1 MATPDDGA
9 ALPQLRGGR
18 QVNFSWILQFSY
30 SLRMSFQAGDVVPL
44 LERTNIQESLTMLLK
59 QLEKE
64 KRSLESQ
71 VKGNARRQE
80 QELKKYH
87 SDIRYYGGVLLKT
100 FRDFAVRED
109 SAKVRSY
116 KVPSDSSACL
126 SVTALLTARTAA
138 GPAAHGT
145 PVSVTLLRT
154 FEPLGSSSE
163 NGSPWLPVG
172 CSSTWSPQSLNHM
185 HLLNACTVPRRPLPG
200 SELYALFTPVFP
212 QKAVSGSYL
221 VSKRQQMDQLPRMKE
236 NLVKMGR
243 SPINQKTMNGKRG
256 PVRKS
261 SMSNRLPKLSL

>member
-18 QVNFSWILQFSY
+18 QVNFSWRLQFSY

-71 VKGNARRQE
+71 VKGNAQREE
-80 QELKKYH
+80 QELK
-87 SDIRYYGGVLLKT
+87 
-100 FRDFAVRED
+100 
-109 SAKVRSY
+109 
-116 KVPSDSSACL
+116 
-126 SVTALLTARTAA
+126 
-138 GPAAHGT
+138 
-145 PVSVTLLRT
+145 
-154 FEPLGSSSE
+154 
-163 NGSPWLPVG
+163 
-172 CSSTWSPQSLNHM
+172 
-185 HLLNACTVPRRPLPG
+185 
-200 SELYALFTPVFP
+200 
-212 QKAVSGSYL
+212 VSGSYL

-261 SMSNRLPKLSL
+261 SMSNHLPKLSL